1 MQAAYYARQGPAR
14 EVLIISDVNTPL
26 PGPGEVRVRIR
37 ASGINPADVKRRAG
51 APARPMLWPIVIPHS
66 DGAGT
71 VDAVGRGVRS
81 TKEGDRVWVWNAQW
95 RQPFGT
101 AAEYVVVPEGQVVPL
116 PPAVPFEVGAAVGV
130 PGLTAHRCLT
140 VVPPLQR
147 ERALVYGA
155 AGAIGFL
162 LVQLLKA
169 RGAHVTAIVSSDR
182 KREIAISAGA
192 DEALDYSHPS
202 FEGELERT
210 GGLDRFG
217 FIADVD
223 MGAHCA
229 TYTRNAARHGHI
241 VVFGSAS
248 NMQPAVDVLAL
259 QKHGVSLHFIAGAD
273 QPARQVAQA
282 IEEINEGL
290 ASSALAPRIHSRFP
304 LHEVAMAHEEVEAGS
319 LEGKVVLEIAHG

>member
-1 MQAAYYARQGPAR
+1 MQAAYYSRQGPAR
-14 EVLIISDVNTPL
+14 EVLVLSELNTPL
-26 PGPGEVRVRIR
+26 PGPGEIRVRIR

-51 APARPMLWPIVIPHS
+51 APARPMCWPIVIPHS

-81 TKEGDRVWVWNAQW
+81 VKEGDRVWVWNAQW

-101 AAEYVVVPEGQVVPL
+101 AAEHVVVPECQAVAL
-116 PPAVPFEVGAAVGV
+116 PPAVPFDVGAAVGV
-130 PGLTAHRCLT
+130 PGLTAHRCLS
-140 VVPPLQR
+140 VVSPLAC

-162 LVQLLKA
+162 LVQLLKS
-169 RGAHVTAIVSSDR
+169 RGTHVTAVVSSDR
-182 KREIAISAGA
+182 KREIALSAGA
-192 DEALDYSHPS
+192 DEALDYSKPTFAS
-202 FEGELERT
+202 E
-210 GGLDRFG
+210 LDRVGGSDRFR

-229 TYTRNAARHGHI
+229 SYTCNAARHGHI

-248 NMQPAVDVLAL
+248 NMQPSVDVLAL

-273 QPARQVAQA
+273 QPPRHVAEA
-282 IEEINEGL
+282 LDEINRGL
-290 ASSALAPRIHSRFP
+290 ASGALTPRIQSRFP
-304 LHEVAMAHEEVEAGS
+304 LREIASAHELVEAGS
-319 LEGKVVLEIAHG
+319 LEGKVILEVMHD